1 MLLTIPS
8 LTILALSVLFLIV
21 NIALQQMSAHSA
33 LETSPSKLI
42 PPPMPLVAFVLPAM
56 SLIVL
61 LILAAALLDK
71 STTDLYVCAQQL
83 IVLTALVM
91 EHVQHAI
98 LDLFSVAQFVSINAL
113 LLIV

>member
-1 MLLTIPS
+1 
-8 LTILALSVLFLIV
+8 
-21 NIALQQMSAHSA
+21 
-33 LETSPSKLI
+33 
-42 PPPMPLVAFVLPAM
+42 M

-71 STTDLYVCAQQL
+71 STTDLYVSAQQL
-83 IVLTALVM
+83 IVPTVLVM
-91 EHVQHAI
+91 EPVQHAI